1 MSIRDLTPWIL
12 GSKAKFLATDESFRL
27 LRAHMDRLF
36 DEMMGGFDLAPL
48 GHGPNGGLLAPRIDV
63 SEDEKKYRF
72 TAELPGVS
80 EKDVEVTLSDN
91 VLTIKG
97 EKKVEAKKEAEGKSI
112 RLERSYGSFQ
122 RSFALPADID
132 HAKVDA
138 SFDKGV
144 LTIGVAKNKEAKAK
158 TKKIEV
164 KAA

>member
-63 SEDEKKYRF
+63 SDDDKEYRF

-80 EKDVEVTLSDN
+80 KKDVDVTLVDN
-91 VLTIKG
+91 VLTIQG
-97 EKKVEAKKEAEGKSI
+97 EKKADARKEENGKVI
-112 RLERSYGSFQ
+112 RVERSFGSFR
-122 RSFALPADID
+122 RSFALPAEVDE
-132 HAKVDA
+132 AKVDA
-138 SFDKGV
+138 IFDKGV
-144 LTIGVAKNKEAKAK
+144 LTITVAKSKEAKAK